1 MKHDQEVVTARG
13 VGRVPTMVAPTLY
26 PLETLHMAPD
36 ATTNGRVP
44 AWMAAAAGMDA
55 PIAVWWDYPPS

>member
-1 MKHDQEVVTARG
+1 
-13 VGRVPTMVAPTLY
+13 MVAPTLY
-26 PLETLHMAPD
+26 PLATLHMASD
-36 ATTNGRVP
+36 TANGRVP